1 MEGGKER
8 GTVRRSWRG
17 KKRKEEDEKG
27 VIGVG
32 GDGLTR

>member
-8 GTVRRSWRG
+8 GTVRSWRG
-17 KKRKEEDEKG
+17 KKRKGEDEKG